1 MRDTGTVCVCSL
13 PGNGRRPVDTL
24 YITVEDIT
32 IYAMSSHT
40 QVSNGSLVLGN
51 VTELD
56 EGNYTC
62 QAVNNGG
69 TAEAHIRIEVLQG
82 FATGQ
87 GTWLFSFPIPKSCW
101 WLSKE

>member
-1 MRDTGTVCVCSL
+1 ML
-13 PGNGRRPVDTL
+13 
-24 YITVEDIT
+24 
-32 IYAMSSHT
+32 SHT

-87 GTWLFSFPIPKSCW
+87 GTWGGLHFPFQRAAGIRGMNMCSVF
-101 WLSKE
+101 E

>member
-1 MRDTGTVCVCSL
+1 MQC
-13 PGNGRRPVDTL
+13 
-24 YITVEDIT
+24 
-32 IYAMSSHT
+32 T

-82 FATGQ
+82 LATGQ
-87 GTWLFSFPIPKSCW
+87 GTGVFISH
-101 WLSKE
+101 SKELLASEE

>member
-1 MRDTGTVCVCSL
+1 
-13 PGNGRRPVDTL
+13 
-24 YITVEDIT
+24 
-32 IYAMSSHT
+32 MSSHA

-51 VTELD
+51 VTERD

-87 GTWLFSFPIPKSCW
+87 GTYVGGCLHFPFQRAAGIRGMNMCSVF
-101 WLSKE
+101 E

>member
-1 MRDTGTVCVCSL
+1 
-13 PGNGRRPVDTL
+13 
-24 YITVEDIT
+24 
-32 IYAMSSHT
+32 MSSHT
-40 QVSNGSLVLGN
+40 QLSNGSLVLGN

-62 QAVNNGG
+62 QALNNGG

-87 GTWLFSFPIPKSCW
+87 GTWVGVFISH
-101 WLSKE
+101 SKELLASKE

>member
-1 MRDTGTVCVCSL
+1 
-13 PGNGRRPVDTL
+13 
-24 YITVEDIT
+24 
-32 IYAMSSHT
+32 MSSHT

-51 VTELD
+51 VTERD

-87 GTWLFSFPIPKSCW
+87 GTWVGVFISH
-101 WLSKE
+101 SKELLASEE